1 MQHPEKDEEA
11 GIRYRYW
18 VYHLALMM
26 AGGYIAVL
34 LTNWRYADYSVRGAG
49 LAGNLTGAVSRCP
62 RVCTQHHLG
71 HVQLGRLCDRQG
83 LWLDL
88 GKDGQLVGAVHLLHV
103 VAHRADRVAQP
114 VRRRVKYVC
123 RSY

>member
-34 LTNWRYADYSVRGAG
+34 LTNWRYADSGGEARVWRG
-49 LAGNLTGAVSRCP
+49 T
-62 RVCTQHHLG
+62 
-71 HVQLGRLCDRQG
+71 
-83 LWLDL
+83 
-88 GKDGQLVGAVHLLHV
+88 
-103 VAHRADRVAQP
+103 
-114 VRRRVKYVC
+114 
-123 RSY
+123 